1 MRKFADRVGGDAG
14 LTLGVREGVRL
25 DLLAIG
31 LEVEGRALDELGV
44 GQSRV
49 DDLPPDG
56 VRQRDV
62 AADIESQ
69 PRVRPFGGARPSWV
83 NREQACSIADA
94 AQEVMEEDRMRLSG
108 IAAPENDQIGL
119 LDLTI

>member
-14 LTLGVREGVRL
+14 LTLGVFERVRL

-49 DDLPPDG
+49 DDLSSDG
-56 VRQRDV
+56 VCQRDV
-62 AADIESQ
+62 AADVEAE
-69 PRVRPFGGARPSWV
+69 PRVGPFGGARPSRV
-83 NREQACSIADA
+83 NREQACPVADA
-94 AQEVMEEDRMRLSG
+94 AQQVVEEDRMRLSG